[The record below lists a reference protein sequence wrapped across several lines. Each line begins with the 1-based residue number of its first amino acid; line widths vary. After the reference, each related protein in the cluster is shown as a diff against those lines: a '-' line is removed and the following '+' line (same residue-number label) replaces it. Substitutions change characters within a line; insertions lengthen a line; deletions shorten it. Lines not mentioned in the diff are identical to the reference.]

1 MQAIHAGFFAG
12 DFTLADCHLIVAL
25 MRAILATAVVVMV
38 IATCA
43 VIAERY
49 RAKSERNRTRE
60 PHTCNNSYLP
70 QNPSPPFFDRLPGM
84 IFAASSF

>member
-25 MRAILATAVVVMV
+25 MRAILATAVVMV
-38 IATCA
+38 IPTAA
-43 VIAERY
+43 VIAERHG
-49 RAKSERNRTRE
+49 AKCERYRTRE
-60 PHTCNNSYLP
+60 PHACDNSYLP